1 MDIAGITG
9 TARGNWGAGAPKPA
23 DASTDFAALLDNFRK
38 AAFETPAERARDQVL
53 KKHNL
58 SEADYQK
65 LPAKDRDA
73 IDREIVEAVKKVT
86 QAQTGVMPSSAQA
99 STDRLLG

>member
-1 MDIAGITG
+1 MDIASITG
-9 TARGNWGAGAPKPA
+9 ANRGSSGAGAPKTADPA
-23 DASTDFAALLDNFRK
+23 ADFASILDNFRK

-65 LPAKDRDA
+65 LPPKDRDA

-86 QAQTGVMPSSAQA
+86 EAKTGVMQ
-99 STDRLLG
+99 STADYPTAKLLG